1 MFESLSNAS
10 LENAWIESIEH
21 NVAKEVI
28 EEYEYLGTGVV
39 ITTHRFGMYFQTM
52 EHGTLLGGVLCFGPE
67 YSLNLG
73 HWDKFGL
80 NKDNFFTVKQRCK
93 QVVVP
98 SKF

>member
-1 MFESLSNAS
+1 MGTCHQYNRRLEKQAEEEGLFESLSNAS

-28 EEYEYLGTGVV
+28 EEYEYLGTMAA

-67 YSLNLG
+67 Y
-73 HWDKFGL
+73 
-80 NKDNFFTVKQRCK
+80 
-93 QVVVP
+93 
-98 SKF
+98 